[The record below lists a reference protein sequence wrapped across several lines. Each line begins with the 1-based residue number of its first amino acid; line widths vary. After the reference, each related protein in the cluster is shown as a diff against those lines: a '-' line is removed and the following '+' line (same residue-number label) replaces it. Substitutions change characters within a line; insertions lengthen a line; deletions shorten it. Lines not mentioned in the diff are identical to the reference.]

1 MADLE
6 RTEAEGPKKQ
16 QDGRVT
22 LKERLIRLIETGG
35 PIPVSTYMQL
45 CLHDTAQGYYA
56 TRPGIGRDFITA
68 PEISQVFGELIG
80 LWLVHEWRAMGAPD
94 EFRLVEIG
102 PGRAALMRDALRLAM
117 LAGGEGFANAMRLTL
132 VEPAPALREV
142 QRAELSSAEP
152 DFVSTLAEVPA
163 GPMLLVANEYLDCLP
178 ARQFHRDGEGWREC
192 VIGLDAGGELAF
204 GLAAD
209 EQARP
214 EGAAETSAAVEV
226 QTGLDLIIADLFA
239 RTAPF
244 RALFVDY
251 GPSETAPGDSLRSYK
266 DGKQVSPLALPG
278 EADLTVDVDFGR
290 LKRLARNAGLDVA
303 GPTPQGLFLL
313 GLGAQ
318 ARLNQ
323 LVKANPDDGEAI
335 FNAAQRLIDPKD
347 MGERFKAICLSS
359 PGLPAPAGF

>member
-1 MADLE
+1 M
-6 RTEAEGPKKQ
+6 
-16 QDGRVT
+16 T

-80 LWLVHEWRAMGAPD
+80 LWLVHEWRAMGSPA

-102 PGRAALMRDALRLAM
+102 PGRGVLMRDALRLAM
-117 LAGGEGFANAMRLTL
+117 MAGGAEFAEAMRLTL
-132 VEPAPALREV
+132 VEPSPAMREV
-142 QRAELSSAEP
+142 QREGLSSAQP

-178 ARQFHRDGEGWREC
+178 ARQFHRDGDAWREC
-192 VIGLDAGGELAF
+192 VIGLDAAGALVF

-209 EQARP
+209 EQRAP
-214 EGAAETSAAVEV
+214 DGAAASSAAVEV

-251 GPSETAPGDSLRSYK
+251 GPADTAPGDSLRSYK
-266 DGKQVSPLALPG
+266 DGQQVPPLALPG

-290 LKRLARNAGLDVA
+290 LKRLATKTGLDVA
-303 GPTPQGLFLL
+303 GPVPQGLFLL

-323 LVKANPDDGEAI
+323 LVKANPDDAEAI
-335 FNAAQRLIDPKD
+335 YNAAQRLIDPKD

-359 PGLPAPAGF
+359 QGLPAPAGF

>member
-1 MADLE
+1 MAGLE
-6 RTEAEGPKKQ
+6 RPETEGFDES
-16 QDGRVT
+16 VT
-22 LKERLIRLIETGG
+22 LKERLVRLIETGG

-45 CLHDTAQGYYA
+45 CLHDTGQGYYA
-56 TRPGIGRDFITA
+56 TRPGIGKDFITA
-68 PEISQVFGELIG
+68 PEISQIFGELIG
-80 LWLVHEWRAMGAPD
+80 LWLVHEWRALGSPP
-94 EFRLVEIG
+94 EIRIVEIG
-102 PGRAALMRDALRLAM
+102 PGRGQLMRDALRLAM
-117 LAGGEGFANAMRLTL
+117 MAGGEGFANAMRVTL

-142 QRAELSSAEP
+142 QREALAAADPE
-152 DFVSTLAEVPA
+152 FVPTLADVPA

-178 ARQFHRDGEGWREC
+178 ARQFRKAGNAWREC
-192 VIGLDAGGELAF
+192 VIGLDGDNALAF

-209 EQARP
+209 EQAAP
-214 EGAAETSAAVEV
+214 EGAANTSAAVEV
-226 QTGLDLIIADLFA
+226 QIGLDLLMADLVT

-251 GPSETAPGDSLRSYK
+251 GPADVAPGDSLRSYK
-266 DGKQVSPLALPG
+266 DGQQISPLALPG

-290 LKRLARNAGLDVA
+290 LARLSRKVGLDVA
-303 GPTPQGLFLL
+303 GPSPQGMFLL

-323 LVKANPDDGEAI
+323 LVKANPDDADAI
-335 FNAAQRLIDPKD
+335 YNAAQRLIDPKD